1 MNSKRFLY
9 IRENKSL
16 KVSCNVLG
24 LEDFLTLRCWI
35 LLWQSLRLVLGIV
48 LKRLIMLISLHPG
61 LDQYP
66 TPLMLSLQHIISMY
80 VERFLCLLFSKT
92 RRVSCKKQ
100 DLLTLPE
107 HLRSPQ
113 FFRVRVSHLFLVFHV
128 QCVFVVVCLTCSQI
142 CLCPWISLRLE
153 LRFGWLSLT
162 ILSFTFWRFFFIL
175 DVWHLLFSYQNF
187 VLFVCFY
194 FFRFFVF

>member
-1 MNSKRFLY
+1 MRIWYTNIYHCTWKCSSASCFLKHGGCLA
-9 IRENKSL
+9 RSRTCL
-16 KVSCNVLG
+16 PFRSTWGRPSFLG
-24 LEDFLTLRCWI
+24 
-35 LLWQSLRLVLGIV
+35 
-48 LKRLIMLISLHPG
+48 
-61 LDQYP
+61 
-66 TPLMLSLQHIISMY
+66 
-80 VERFLCLLFSKT
+80 
-92 RRVSCKKQ
+92 
-100 DLLTLPE
+100 
-107 HLRSPQ
+107 
-113 FFRVRVSHLFLVFHV
+113 VRVCHLFLVFHV

-194 FFRFFVF
+194 YFFVFLIYLICLLFYLITSIGHSQSESKLQNYS